1 MMNEYRFR
9 TDIPKEEYEQ
19 FVQSHQLCNLLQSY
33 DWAKV
38 KNNWDHVYAGVYDK
52 NKLAATGLILIKPLP
67 FSFTMFYLPK
77 GPILDYTNKELFNFF
92 FENLKKLA

>member
-38 KNNWDHVYAGVYDK
+38 KKQLGSRLYWR
-52 NKLAATGLILIKPLP
+52 L
-67 FSFTMFYLPK
+67 
-77 GPILDYTNKELFNFF
+77 
-92 FENLKKLA
+92 

>member
-1 MMNEYRFR
+1 MLKEYRFR
-9 TDIPKEEYEQ
+9 SDIPKEEYEQ

-52 NKLAATGLILIKPLP
+52 NKLAATGLLLIKPLP
-67 FSFTMFYLPK
+67 FSLTKFYLPK
-77 GPILDYTNKELFNFF
+77 VTKGRYWTIRIKSYSISF
-92 FENLKKLA
+92 LKT

>member
-1 MMNEYRFR
+1 MMNEYRFK

-52 NKLAATGLILIKPLP
+52 NKLAATGLILNELPRGKPRGIKCAQLV
-67 FSFTMFYLPK
+67 K
-77 GPILDYTNKELFNFF
+77 
-92 FENLKKLA
+92 

>member
-1 MMNEYRFR
+1 MMNEYRFK

-38 KNNWDHVYAGVYDK
+38 K
-52 NKLAATGLILIKPLP
+52 GL
-67 FSFTMFYLPK
+67 
-77 GPILDYTNKELFNFF
+77 TNSLVTFR
-92 FENLKKLA
+92 L

>member
-38 KNNWDHVYAGVYDK
+38 NVSTHLGA
-52 NKLAATGLILIKPLP
+52 
-67 FSFTMFYLPK
+67 
-77 GPILDYTNKELFNFF
+77 
-92 FENLKKLA
+92 

>member
-1 MMNEYRFR
+1 MMNEYRFK

-19 FVQSHQLCNLLQSY
+19 FVPKPSTLQFASKLRL
-33 DWAKV
+33 AKV

-52 NKLAATGLILIKPLP
+52 NKLTATGLILIKPLP

-77 GPILDYTNKELFNFF
+77 RADTGLYE
-92 FENLKKLA
+92 

>member
-9 TDIPKEEYEQ
+9 MDIPKEEYEQ

-38 KNNWDHVYAGVYDK
+38 KTTGIMSM
-52 NKLAATGLILIKPLP
+52 LAFMIRT
-67 FSFTMFYLPK
+67 S
-77 GPILDYTNKELFNFF
+77 
-92 FENLKKLA
+92 